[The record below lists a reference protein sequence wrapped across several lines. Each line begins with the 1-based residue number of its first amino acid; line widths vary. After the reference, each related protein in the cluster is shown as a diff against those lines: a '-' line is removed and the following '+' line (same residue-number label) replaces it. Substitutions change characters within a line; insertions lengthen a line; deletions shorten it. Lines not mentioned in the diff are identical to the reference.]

1 MTRSDRPP
9 FDKTPL
15 DRVQGASEKRDETSR
30 DRVWTIPNA
39 ISASRLIGIP
49 IFLWLVLV
57 EQADVWA
64 FVVLVVAGAS
74 DWVDG
79 YLARRLNQQ
88 SRLGEILDPLVD
100 RLYILATLIGLAL
113 RDVIGWW
120 LVAALLGRDLLLV
133 ILLPWLRRSG
143 RIALPVTFVG
153 KAGTFAL
160 LWGFP
165 LLLLGSLPGEW
176 GEVAAT
182 FGWAFALWGTF
193 LYWWAGIGYARQM
206 LGAPEMGAGGL
217 GSARSDG
224 RGRDDSG

>member
-1 MTRSDRPP
+1 MS
-9 FDKTPL
+9 
-15 DRVQGASEKRDETSR
+15 GA

-39 ISASRLIGIP
+39 LSFARLLGIP
-49 IFLWLVLV
+49 LFLWLVLV

-74 DWVDG
+74 DWFDG
-79 YLARRLNQQ
+79 YLARRLDQQ
-88 SRLGEILDPLVD
+88 SKLGEILDPLVD

-120 LVAALLGRDLLLV
+120 LVALLVGRDLVLLL
-133 ILLPWLRRSG
+133 LLPVLRKSG

-165 LLLLGSLPGEW
+165 LLLLGSLPGAW
-176 GEVAAT
+176 GTLLTAI
-182 FGWAFALWGTF
+182 GWGFALWGTF
-193 LYWWAGIGYARQM
+193 LYWWAGIRYAQQILAART
-206 LGAPEMGAGGL
+206 APVHDPPM
-217 GSARSDG
+217 D
-224 RGRDDSG
+224 